1 MAQTPKWAFFAF
13 LLVNFI
19 AQRSKISPK
28 LEIAHLAT
36 LPHKLDF
43 PSLSDPEGRHPYD
56 LLPPAR
62 HPPLHGEPDRGLL
75 LARRG
80 GGRGA
85 HTKVDPV
92 R

>member
-1 MAQTPKWAFFAF
+1 MDFLCIFISKFYRPK
-13 LLVNFI
+13 VQNI
-19 AQRSKISPK
+19 AQVSNLGDK
-28 LEIAHLAT
+28 IAHLAT

-56 LLPPAR
+56 LLPSAR

-80 GGRGA
+80 RGRGA
-85 HTKVDPV
+85 HT
-92 R
+92 